1 MSILTSAFFGGVQQE
16 VHRALPDSAYPMGG
30 YAPCAGIGNHL
41 SSHRKYRCNLM
52 KTPVTRRHPASE
64 IPAAVRPAAASAEA
78 AAPAATRRLLR
89 PSPELSAKINLA
101 FVNYGYES
109 LSMSTLAK
117 ACGFSRAA
125 LYQYFRSKEEAFRLA
140 TRSVNVVAIEGALAA
155 GERLRQEGHSAI
167 DIFAEI
173 TCARY
178 TLMRLNGLFSP
189 HRVELNAVAW
199 RNCSDILIE
208 VSLLFRDGLAEML
221 TKLFADARLKPRE
234 GLATVEIAQALAD
247 GARGVDQSLPAPT
260 AEELPARHRQM
271 VSAVLY
277 GCLMERAAGRRKTTD
292 SP

>member
-1 MSILTSAFFGGVQQE
+1 MRRQ
-16 VHRALPDSAYPMGG
+16 
-30 YAPCAGIGNHL
+30 
-41 SSHRKYRCNLM
+41 
-52 KTPVTRRHPASE
+52 TPSE
-64 IPAAVRPAAASAEA
+64 IPASVRPADAGAEA
-78 AAPAATRRLLR
+78 AVPAATRRLLR
-89 PSPELSAKINLA
+89 PSLELWAKINLA
-101 FVNYGYES
+101 FLNYGYES

-125 LYQYFRSKEEAFRLA
+125 LYQYFRSREEAFRFS
-140 TRSVNVVAIEGALAA
+140 TRTVNVVAIEGALAA

-178 TLMRLNGLFSP
+178 ALMRLKGMFSP
-189 HRVELNAVAW
+189 HRVELNSVAS
-199 RNCSDILIE
+199 RNCGDILIE

-221 TKLFADARLKPRE
+221 TKLVADGRLKPRE
-234 GLATVEIAQALAD
+234 GLAMVEIAQALAD

-277 GCLMERAAGRRKTTD
+277 GCLTERAAGRRKATD
-292 SP
+292 RP